1 MGVADGLCCRGEEA
15 TAMTSVPL
23 RPTALEI
30 DLDAAAHNIRA
41 VRELVRTERKIF
53 AVVKADGYGY
63 GAAEM
68 GAVFVRHGADW
79 LAVADPV
86 EGIRLRERGIAAP
99 ILVYPSSLPDAAGE
113 TLAHGLVPTLV
124 DLESA
129 RACSAA
135 ATGPCE
141 VFVKIDVGLERLGV
155 PAEQAVKSILAMLEL
170 RHLRLGGLC
179 AHPHAEVGS
188 DPAYADWQ
196 LGRFTAVVD
205 ELEARGVRVPVR
217 LFAASPFVLRFPH
230 TYLNAVDPGRM
241 LYGITFPGETPPV
254 PLRPALH
261 ALTTRVIALK
271 ELSPRERFAELAPF
285 PVTAPLRLGVVPMGS
300 ADGLRWLHAG
310 RVLVRGRAVP
320 LIGSPSLEHTRIDLT
335 SVPDAAVGD
344 AVVIIGRQGDLEISP
359 AEVAARHG
367 LGLHHV
373 ATTVGPRVARVYLSG
388 GAPGAAARSPRG

>member
-1 MGVADGLCCRGEEA
+1 
-15 TAMTSVPL
+15 MTSVPL

-41 VRELVRTERKIF
+41 VRELVGTERKIF
-53 AVVKADGYGY
+53 AVVKADGYGF

-68 GAVFVRHGADW
+68 GTVFARNGADW
-79 LAVADPV
+79 LAVADPT
-86 EGIRLRERGIAAP
+86 EGIRLRGRGIGTP
-99 ILVYPSSLPDAAGE
+99 ILVYPGSLPEAAAD
-113 TLAHGLVPTLV
+113 TLAHNLVPTLV
-124 DLESA
+124 DLEAA
-129 RACSAA
+129 RAYSEA

-141 VFVKIDVGLERLGV
+141 VFVKVDVGLERLGV
-155 PAEQAVKSILAMLEL
+155 PAEHAVKLIVAMLEL
-170 RHLRLGGLC
+170 PRLRLGGLC
-179 AHPHAEVGS
+179 AHPHAEVGA

-196 LGRFTAVVD
+196 LERFTGVVD

-217 LFAASPFVLRFPH
+217 LLAASPFVLRFPH

-254 PLRPALH
+254 PLRSTLR

-271 ELSPRERFAELAPF
+271 ELAPRERFAAEAPF
-285 PVTAPLRLGVVPMGS
+285 PVTAPLRLGVVPVGS

-335 SVPDAAVGD
+335 AVPDAAVGD
-344 AVVIIGRQGDLEISP
+344 EVVIIGRQGELEISP
-359 AEVAARHG
+359 AEVAAHHG

-373 ATTVGPRVARVYLSG
+373 ATTVGPRVARVYVST
-388 GAPGAAARSPRG
+388 GAHAPRGG